1 MAPVAGSPAEEQL
14 GEPALAIGLLVQ
26 DADDEDNDL
35 DDDEDDDADGDH
47 GGKTRTTKRKTKTM
61 TTTYQPGGRTDGP
74 RPD

>member
-14 GEPALAIGLLVQ
+14 GERALASGLLGQ

-47 GGKTRTTKRKTKTM
+47 GGKDEDDEEEDEDDDD
-61 TTTYQPGGRTDGP
+61 YLPAGWSD
-74 RPD
+74 